1 MILSIQQGYTCMFNF
16 LDKIYF
22 KTYLDDLG
30 SILGSMDINLED
42 GKPMDLAM
50 LDDWKDAVNSINTS
64 TFNLS
69 SSECYAAMV
78 LFLKETSKRNNSKDL
93 QELAENLETKNT
105 ANRFGVDMYNDWMNE
120 VKKIQ

>member
-1 MILSIQQGYTCMFNF
+1 
-16 LDKIYF
+16 
-22 KTYLDDLG
+22 
-30 SILGSMDINLED
+30 
-42 GKPMDLAM
+42 
-50 LDDWKDAVNSINTS
+50 
-64 TFNLS
+64 
-69 SSECYAAMV
+69 MV

>member
-1 MILSIQQGYTCMFNF
+1 MFHF

-30 SILGSMDINLED
+30 SILGSMNINLAD

-50 LDDWKDAVNSINTS
+50 LDDWEDAINSINAS
-64 TFNLS
+64 RFNLS
-69 SSECYAAMV
+69 SSDCYTAMI
-78 LFLKETSKRNNSKDL
+78 LFLKEASKRNNSKDL
-93 QELAENLETKNT
+93 QELAEDLETKNT
-105 ANRFGVDMYNDWMNE
+105 TNRFGVDIYNDWMNE